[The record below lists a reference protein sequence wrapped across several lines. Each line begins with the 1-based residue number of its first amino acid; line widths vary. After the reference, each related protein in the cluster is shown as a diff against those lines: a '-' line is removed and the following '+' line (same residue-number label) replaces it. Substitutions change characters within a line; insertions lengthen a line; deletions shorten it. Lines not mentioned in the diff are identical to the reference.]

1 MITMKDKSRFSRRD
15 GSAQDANT
23 LGAKHALTVSS
34 LVAEPSVGRVETAP
48 QHHAA
53 RRPLTVTIKVG
64 CELLGIGRTTMAK
77 LTKSGQVES
86 IWIGRSHLLVYASL
100 EKLAGLPVNAPS

>member
-1 MITMKDKSRFSRRD
+1 MQNKLQGLRHA
-15 GSAQDANT
+15 GSARDVNVP
-23 LGAKHALTVSS
+23 GAKHPPAVSS
-34 LVAEPSVGRVETAP
+34 IAADQAVGRVETAP

-53 RRPLTVTIKVG
+53 RRPLTVSIKVG
-64 CELLGIGRTTMAK
+64 CELLGVGRTTMAK

-100 EKLAGLPVNAPS
+100 EKLAGLPANAAP